1 MTFAPRRHHVAG
13 TGPRRGPR
21 PALHALGCAALL
33 TGTALTIAAGTAG
46 TAGAAQAAAPADG
59 SVPAYLYVTSS
70 ADDTVAVIGLSS
82 DTVVNAFGHAGF
94 TEWVSSPAEDE
105 LWGTLQP
112 TSPGVNGAGE
122 VRGVST
128 SNFHPTGAYPLG
140 TTAAT
145 SIGISADG
153 NTVYTLSPADA
164 TISAVDVG
172 GDGTVTNYPL
182 TLAPGAV
189 AQDLVVDGTD
199 LLGYVT
205 DSTGTVTAIDL
216 TTGDVEW
223 SLSVGASA
231 GTAVLSNDER
241 ELYVE
246 NQAKA
251 GGPLRVAEINTSR
264 GPVAT
269 QWKAEGDTFGPLA
282 ISADDTQV
290 FAANPKGGAVDVLDT
305 TTGKS
310 DATVH
315 LGSSQQPTAL
325 IADSDT
331 LFIGTSPKQ
340 VVDAYSLVEK
350 KIVARIATS
359 SDLGNGPSVTEFALG
374 PAVPPYST

>member
-1 MTFAPRRHHVAG
+1 MG
-13 TGPRRGPR
+13 
-21 PALHALGCAALL
+21 
-33 TGTALTIAAGTAG
+33 
-46 TAGAAQAAAPADG
+46 
-59 SVPAYLYVTSS
+59 S

-82 DTVVNAFGHAGF
+82 DTVVDAFGHAGF
-94 TEWVSSPAEDE
+94 TDMVGSPTESV

-112 TSPGVNGAGE
+112 TSPGVDGAGE

-128 SNFHPTGAYPLG
+128 SNFHPTGASPLG
-140 TTAAT
+140 TTPAT

-189 AQDLVVDGTD
+189 PQDLAVDGPD

-216 TTGDVEW
+216 TTGDVQW
-223 SLSVGASA
+223 SLSVGATA

-264 GPVAT
+264 GPEAT
-269 QWKAEGDTFGPLA
+269 QWKAAGDTFGPLA

-290 FAANPKGGAVDVLDT
+290 FAANPKGGTVDVLDT

-315 LGSSQQPTAL
+315 LSGNQQPTAL

-340 VVDAYSLVEK
+340 VVDAYSLIEK
-350 KIVARIATS
+350 KIVAKIATA

-374 PAVPPYST
+374 PAVPPYNI